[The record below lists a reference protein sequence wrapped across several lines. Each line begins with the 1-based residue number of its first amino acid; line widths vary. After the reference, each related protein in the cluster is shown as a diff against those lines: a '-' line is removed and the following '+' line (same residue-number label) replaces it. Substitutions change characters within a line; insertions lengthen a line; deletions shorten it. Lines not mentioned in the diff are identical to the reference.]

1 MRLAKH
7 ILLLLCLALPSVH
20 CGGGREGPDAM
31 ASMKKNK
38 VVRIA
43 TDAVNLPFAFGS
55 GTGVQGLDVDIGAE
69 IAKDLGYEPK
79 WIKSPYERLFDLLA
93 NGEVELII
101 STISITPDRKKD
113 FAFSEPYF
121 ETGNTIARRKDN
133 EAIKDLNSL
142 SGKKVGVQ
150 SSSTGHKF
158 MESRAG
164 SMKVTVAKFST
175 LDDALGALNRTEI
188 DAVVGDEHILTYSI
202 YKSYANLMTLGVRL
216 TEEHYGVVVRKNEK
230 QLLASVNAT
239 IERLKKSGE
248 LEVLRKKW
256 FQDVMERVAKQRDDL
271 QRNEI
276 IKKGPKTVAFNF
288 VKVSGTFDMKIAA
301 DKVDISQR

>member
-121 ETGNTIARRKDN
+121 
-133 EAIKDLNSL
+133 
-142 SGKKVGVQ
+142 
-150 SSSTGHKF
+150 
-158 MESRAG
+158 
-164 SMKVTVAKFST
+164 
-175 LDDALGALNRTEI
+175 
-188 DAVVGDEHILTYSI
+188 
-202 YKSYANLMTLGVRL
+202 
-216 TEEHYGVVVRKNEK
+216 
-230 QLLASVNAT
+230 
-239 IERLKKSGE
+239 
-248 LEVLRKKW
+248 
-256 FQDVMERVAKQRDDL
+256 
-271 QRNEI
+271 
-276 IKKGPKTVAFNF
+276 
-288 VKVSGTFDMKIAA
+288 
-301 DKVDISQR
+301 